1 LKEDETVWRRIMMFE
16 MPQYEVRYHDKA
28 EWEDISEIE
37 VLESLQEVFV
47 LVSPSIQDMIQGKKV
62 LTPDSTYRIIGNV

>member
-1 LKEDETVWRRIMMFE
+1 MFE

-37 VLESLQEVFV
+37 VLETLQAFTGGICPGISVH
-47 LVSPSIQDMIQGKKV
+47 SGH
-62 LTPDSTYRIIGNV
+62 DSG

>member
-1 LKEDETVWRRIMMFE
+1 MFE

-37 VLESLQEVFV
+37 VMKSLQEVFV

-62 LTPDSTYRIIGNV
+62 LTPDATYRIIGNV